1 MAILSELSALPGVTA
16 VGEYSYRGDRFSYKG
31 HLDAEQARMASIM
44 CRATTMSVHMQ
55 ADICGSFCGD
65 GCGMTPG
72 RGWVVRG
79 PRFSVCVYANVFCF
93 LDNER
98 ASLNDVLKVM
108 RTRLAESTD
117 ELV

>member
-31 HLDAEQARMASIM
+31 NLDEEQARMASIM

-55 ADICGSFCGD
+55 ADICGSFCAH
-65 GCGMTPG
+65 CGIVPG
-72 RGWVVRG
+72 RGWMVRG
-79 PRFSVCVYANVFCF
+79 PRYSVCVYANVFCF
-93 LDNER
+93 IDNDK
-98 ASLNDVLKVM
+98 ASLNQVMQVL
-108 RTRLAESTD
+108 RTRLAESTG